1 MSAEPTNKKPYDRE
15 KFWAD
20 RYRNIDITKSGH
32 VDLPVAYNRWLYRRK
47 KERLLKGLRKA
58 GFDERGSSVLE
69 IATGTGV
76 YVEMWKQLNVKK
88 LVGIDISQAATD
100 ALRARFSEY
109 EFHKRDLSTPDL
121 AADVGS
127 DFDLVT
133 AVDMLY
139 HIVDDHEFPVALE
152 NLAATV
158 KPGGYLAIHDLFL
171 RHGERDFG
179 YIKWRTLAAYQAALA
194 KAGFEILSRT
204 PTFFLTVQAYDFD
217 SARNA
222 ERMKVLWDRVTY
234 PLIRRLPDLL
244 GRLGYWSDR
253 VFGKFLKEGPSFEMM
268 ICRRMA

>member
-109 EFHKRDLSTPDL
+109 EFHKRDLSTP
-121 AADVGS
+121 
-127 DFDLVT
+127 
-133 AVDMLY
+133 
-139 HIVDDHEFPVALE
+139 
-152 NLAATV
+152 
-158 KPGGYLAIHDLFL
+158 
-171 RHGERDFG
+171 
-179 YIKWRTLAAYQAALA
+179 
-194 KAGFEILSRT
+194 
-204 PTFFLTVQAYDFD
+204 
-217 SARNA
+217 
-222 ERMKVLWDRVTY
+222 
-234 PLIRRLPDLL
+234 
-244 GRLGYWSDR
+244 
-253 VFGKFLKEGPSFEMM
+253 
-268 ICRRMA
+268 